1 APAPGGFGFSGVV
14 VDLTDRRADEVRLG
28 RLQEFTEA
36 LGRRLTVEQIADEI
50 VRRGRAI
57 VGAVAAVVWL
67 RQDDSL
73 EMVAYAGDPNIRFD
87 PGGAVPLDHDI
98 PAAEAVRTGKP
109 LILTAADVAER
120 FPRMASGRRL
130 PGDGQLVALP
140 LTAEGSILGA
150 IVLRMPAAR
159 QVTHADRVVLEVLS
173 RAAAFAIERAA
184 QTSAEHAAHRAAEEA
199 NAVLDAII
207 STAPEGFALFDTD
220 LRFVRVNRSLAEI
233 NGIPA
238 AEHVGRTLGEVV
250 PNLPTSQS
258 EAPLRQVLATNRPVL
273 DVEVNGRVG
282 GVEKTWLISHY
293 PVPDPAGRI
302 AFVGAIVTDITV
314 RKRNELRSERLAQL
328 GTLLDEVVSVEE
340 RMNRLVEALVPS
352 MFDFCAISFRGADGA
367 LQRVALRGDGT
378 PDVSVP
384 LVVRGRDLGVLAVGR
399 ASFGHDEAI
408 FAEEVGRRAA
418 LAVDNARLFEAE
430 QVARDRTATQYALAA
445 ALAEALT
452 PADVAAAALS
462 EVVPAVG
469 AEHGTMWQVTEDGRS
484 LEAVGWMGFDDD
496 EMQPHLVQ
504 PLRERR
510 PVADSIRARRTLWFA
525 SPEEIDRAYPAMAQ
539 GLRAR
544 RLRSAAAIPL
554 LSAGRVVGGL
564 FLSSTQPYAL
574 TADDLA
580 LAGALAA
587 QAAQA
592 LERARLYAA
601 ERQVSVTLQRSLL
614 PPELPEVDGVDFEL
628 RYLPAAGLEAGG
640 DFYEALE
647 LPDGTV
653 LFACGDVVG
662 RGATA
667 AAAMGQLR
675 SALRAFALMGGGP
688 SEILSR
694 LSTFADTIDSAMA
707 ATAAVGKLD
716 PASGELRYAC
726 AGHPWPLL
734 VHPDARAEYLT
745 EGRGVPLGCVP
756 RPDYPEA
763 TVTLERGSTLVLYTD
778 GLTER
783 RDEDVAVVLERL
795 RSVAAASAVEPLA
808 ELLDSAV
815 AVAGVSTRAD
825 DIALVG
831 LRLTERGASTL
842 QLSFPGELDQVPL
855 ARAAVRTWLAEH
867 GVGGAIAADL
877 LLAAGEAFAN
887 AVEHSGSETVDLEL
901 TRPAARQVAIVVRDR
916 GAWRVPPDETDRGR
930 GFGL

>member
-1 APAPGGFGFSGVV
+1 
-14 VDLTDRRADEVRLG
+14 
-28 RLQEFTEA
+28 
-36 LGRRLTVEQIADEI
+36 
-50 VRRGRAI
+50 
-57 VGAVAAVVWL
+57 
-67 RQDDSL
+67 
-73 EMVAYAGDPNIRFD
+73 
-87 PGGAVPLDHDI
+87 
-98 PAAEAVRTGKP
+98 
-109 LILTAADVAER
+109 
-120 FPRMASGRRL
+120 
-130 PGDGQLVALP
+130 
-140 LTAEGSILGA
+140 
-150 IVLRMPAAR
+150 
-159 QVTHADRVVLEVLS
+159 
-173 RAAAFAIERAA
+173 
-184 QTSAEHAAHRAAEEA
+184 
-199 NAVLDAII
+199 
-207 STAPEGFALFDTD
+207 
-220 LRFVRVNRSLAEI
+220 
-233 NGIPA
+233 
-238 AEHVGRTLGEVV
+238 
-250 PNLPTSQS
+250 
-258 EAPLRQVLATNRPVL
+258 
-273 DVEVNGRVG
+273 
-282 GVEKTWLISHY
+282 
-293 PVPDPAGRI
+293 
-302 AFVGAIVTDITV
+302 
-314 RKRNELRSERLAQL
+314 
-328 GTLLDEVVSVEE
+328 
-340 RMNRLVEALVPS
+340 
-352 MFDFCAISFRGADGA
+352 
-367 LQRVALRGDGT
+367 
-378 PDVSVP
+378 
-384 LVVRGRDLGVLAVGR
+384 
-399 ASFGHDEAI
+399 
-408 FAEEVGRRAA
+408 
-418 LAVDNARLFEAE
+418 
-430 QVARDRTATQYALAA
+430 
-445 ALAEALT
+445 
-452 PADVAAAALS
+452 
-462 EVVPAVG
+462 
-469 AEHGTMWQVTEDGRS
+469 
-484 LEAVGWMGFDDD
+484 
-496 EMQPHLVQ
+496 
-504 PLRERR
+504 
-510 PVADSIRARRTLWFA
+510 
-525 SPEEIDRAYPAMAQ
+525 
-539 GLRAR
+539 
-544 RLRSAAAIPL
+544 
-554 LSAGRVVGGL
+554 VVGGL

-930 GFGL
+930 GFGLMRALVDECTIDHSDDGTVVRLRRAVDPVAGLPPAVGGACTVRFERDRAFVEGDLDLGAAEGIGLELRPARVIDLTGVTYLDSTGARTLIGIAGAAIIAPVGSVARRTLDLSGLTGMLDVRDS